1 MTHPRSWQVAE
12 PSIAA
17 LVGSLDHHATQY
29 SAFIQLQ
36 GHNVEVIKVSCMW
49 P

>member
-1 MTHPRSWQVAE
+1 MAE

-36 GHNVEVIKVSCMW
+36 GHNIEVIRVSCKG

>member
-1 MTHPRSWQVAE
+1 MTWQESE

-17 LVGSLDHHATQY
+17 LVGSLDRHATQY

-36 GHNVEVIKVSCMW
+36 GHNIEVIQVGCMW